1 MNDRYLYRAKRKNW
15 RELPKDKWWVEGYL
29 YGIWERRYILWGMTN
44 DVPNMVEV
52 DPYTIC
58 QCTGLKD
65 KNGKLIWENDIIEAH
80 LDDLFPKDISRFQV
94 LWKDYS
100 FKIRLEKEL
109 YDDFC
114 DDLSELF
121 EVAGNIFDNPELLE
135 VGE

>member
-1 MNDRYLYRAKRKNW
+1 MNDRYLYHAKRSDNRK
-15 RELPKDKWWVEGYL
+15 WVEGFL
-29 YGIWERRYILWGMTN
+29 MDDNYINTPFN
-44 DVPNMVEV
+44 DNDACGRFDDPVEV
-52 DPYTIC
+52 DPSTIC

-65 KNGKLIWENDIIEAH
+65 KNGKLIQENDIIEAH
-80 LDDLFPKDISRFQV
+80 LDDLFQEDISRFQV

-114 DDLSELF
+114 DDVSELF

>member
-1 MNDRYLYRAKRKNW
+1 MNNRYLYRAKRSDNG
-15 RELPKDKWWVEGYL
+15 EWVEGY
-29 YGIWERRYILWGMTN
+29 YVKRHG
-44 DVPNMVEV
+44 VPMIYENRDCPQSIYEI
-52 DPYTIC
+52 DPSTIC

-80 LDDLFPKDISRFQV
+80 LDNLFPEDISRFQV

-109 YDDFC
+109 YDDFS

-121 EVAGNIFDNPELLE
+121 EVAGNIFDNQELLE

>member
-1 MNDRYLYRAKRKNW
+1 MNNRYLYRAKRSDNGK
-15 RELPKDKWWVEGYL
+15 WVEGFL
-29 YGIWERRYILWGMTN
+29 MDDNYINTPFN
-44 DVPNMVEV
+44 DNDACGRFDDPVEI
-52 DPYTIC
+52 DPSTIC

-80 LDDLFPKDISRFQV
+80 LDDLFPEDISRFQV

-109 YDDFC
+109 YDDFS
-114 DDLSELF
+114 DYVSELF

>member
-1 MNDRYLYRAKRKNW
+1 MNNRYLYRAKRKDNS
-15 RELPKDKWWVEGYL
+15 EWVEGFL
-29 YGIWERRYILWGMTN
+29 MDDKYINTPFN
-44 DVPNMVEV
+44 DNDACGRFDDPVEI
-52 DPYTIC
+52 DPSTIS

-80 LDDLFPKDISRFQV
+80 LDNLFPEDISRFQV

>member
-1 MNDRYLYRAKRKNW
+1 MNDRYLYRAKRTDNG
-15 RELPKDKWWVEGYL
+15 EWVEGY
-29 YGIWERRYILWGMTN
+29 YVKRHG
-44 DVPNMVEV
+44 VPMIYENRDCPQSIYEV
-52 DPYTIC
+52 DPSTIC

-80 LDDLFPKDISRFQV
+80 LDDLFPEDISRFQV

>member
-1 MNDRYLYRAKRKNW
+1 M
-15 RELPKDKWWVEGYL
+15 
-29 YGIWERRYILWGMTN
+29 
-44 DVPNMVEV
+44 
-52 DPYTIC
+52 
-58 QCTGLKD
+58 
-65 KNGKLIWENDIIEAH
+65 WENDIIEAH
-80 LDDLFPKDISRFQV
+80 LDNLFPEDISRFQV

-135 VGE
+135 